1 MENQQCIRMLLAL
14 SVKTHAIGVWQERRN
29 CRRVSDPQRMC
40 FSYTKDTRK
49 NTSETG
55 LMPSERGEYLQSE
68 PAADCDTA
76 ATWSEYGSAS
86 KTLTFNFALHC
97 TVGRGSTSES
107 RFVRSSFRLYMGPLH
122 PSGQSSASLFYGR
135 SLSSP

>member
-1 MENQQCIRMLLAL
+1 
-14 SVKTHAIGVWQERRN
+14 
-29 CRRVSDPQRMC
+29 
-40 FSYTKDTRK
+40 
-49 NTSETG
+49 
-55 LMPSERGEYLQSE
+55 MPSERGEYLQSE

-107 RFVRSSFRLYMGPLH
+107 RFVRSLGPLH
-122 PSGQSSASLFYGR
+122 PSGHSVVLTILGKESELSLTTDSHCHPLWR
-135 SLSSP
+135 VR